1 MKNPINNYQLDLVE
15 KEIPR
20 FGRGFALAVVI
31 IMVTVAIIIIGLVQ
45 GIGKTVDYANARVVY
60 MAATAK
66 AIESVGSGNYQVPV
80 QKDLLSLIG
89 EDINS
94 GATIQVV
101 DENRDAVIDYVV
113 YTKNGL
119 VTKYIPG
126 DVAVTKE

>member
-1 MKNPINNYQLDLVE
+1 MKNPIKNYQYAPVE
-15 KEIPR
+15 KEISR
-20 FGRGFALAVVI
+20 FGKGFALAVVI
-31 IMVTVAIIIIGLVQ
+31 ILVTVTIIIAGLVQ
-45 GIGKTVDYANARVVY
+45 GFRQTTYYANARVVY
-60 MAATAK
+60 LAAAAK
-66 AIESVGSGNYQVPV
+66 AIESMGSGHYEVPV

-89 EDINS
+89 EDVNA

-101 DENRDAVIDYVV
+101 DENRDATIDYIV

>member
-1 MKNPINNYQLDLVE
+1 MKNPIKNYQYAPVE

-20 FGRGFALAVVI
+20 FGKGFALAIVI
-31 IMVTVAIIIIGLVQ
+31 ILVTVTIIIAGLVQ
-45 GIGKTVDYANARVVY
+45 GFRQTTYYANARVVY
-60 MAATAK
+60 LAAAAK
-66 AIESVGSGNYQVPV
+66 AIESMGSGHYEVPV

-89 EDINS
+89 EDVNA

-101 DENRDAVIDYVV
+101 DENRDATIDYIV

>member
-1 MKNPINNYQLDLVE
+1 MKNPIKNYQFAPVE

-31 IMVTVAIIIIGLVQ
+31 IMVTVIIIIVGLVQ
-45 GIGKTVDYANARVVY
+45 GIGKTVDYVNARVVY

-66 AIESVGSGNYQVPV
+66 AIEFIATDDYQVPV

-101 DENRDAVIDYVV
+101 DENKDATIDYIV

-119 VTKYIPG
+119 VTRYIPG
-126 DVAVTKE
+126 DIVVTKV

>member
-1 MKNPINNYQLDLVE
+1 MKNTIQNYQSDPVA
-15 KEIPR
+15 KDIPG
-20 FGRGFALAVVI
+20 FGRGFALAVIILLVVAIVI
-31 IMVTVAIIIIGLVQ
+31 IAGLVQ
-45 GIGKTVDYANARVVY
+45 GFRQTTYYANARVVY

-66 AIESVGSGNYQVPV
+66 AIESMGSGHYQVPV

-101 DENRDAVIDYVV
+101 DENQDAAIDYIV

-126 DVAVTKE
+126 DIVVTSE